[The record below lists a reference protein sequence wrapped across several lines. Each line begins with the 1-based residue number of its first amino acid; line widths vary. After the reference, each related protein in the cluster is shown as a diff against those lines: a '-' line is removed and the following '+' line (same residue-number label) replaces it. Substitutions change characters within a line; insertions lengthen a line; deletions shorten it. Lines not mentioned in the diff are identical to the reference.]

1 MELTDE
7 QIKEA
12 IDLPVEGEIH
22 PLFKDVLQAEH
33 EATLKAVGEYITKNH
48 SIIEA
53 QNDSC
58 MAKGD
63 VWIPVEDS
71 THTIESLLRGEMP
84 E

>member
-33 EATLKAVGEYITKNH
+33 EATLKAVGDYLERSVKWDYT
-48 SIIEA
+48 
-53 QNDSC
+53 
-58 MAKGD
+58 
-63 VWIPVEDS
+63 EDTRQYLISNS
-71 THTIESLLRGEMP
+71 TMESLLRGEMP
-84 E
+84 S